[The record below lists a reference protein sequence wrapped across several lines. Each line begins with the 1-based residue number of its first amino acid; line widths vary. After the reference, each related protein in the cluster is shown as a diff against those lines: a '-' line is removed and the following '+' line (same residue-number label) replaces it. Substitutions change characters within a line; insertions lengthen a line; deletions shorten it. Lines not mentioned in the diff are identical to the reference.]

1 MENMPG
7 KDAQELLVKCGSHDM
22 AVASAA
28 THDLAKALETP
39 IRKAVL
45 IGANLDSI
53 FSVESVPVGKTLEY
67 PIDIVAQSGL
77 KNYTAYSLP
86 TTGGMPDRWVEA
98 DYLKLN
104 TFDVGNT
111 ITCASRL
118 LEIGSWDIMKRMLDV
133 MAAGFV
139 QKMNDDGWRVILAAA
154 YGRSIS
160 VVDAAAPNGYLT
172 KKLVRDMK
180 TKMMREGG
188 GNMSSVDL
196 RKLTDLY
203 LSIEALDDMSNW
215 DLSQVS
221 DQDRHTIY
229 VSGDGDKSIFN
240 VKLHPLFEFG
250 VGQAY
255 QKYLVNTLG
264 FTMTGSREECVVGL
278 SLNKKDSF
286 VWAAEKPIEV
296 FEDPTTHRNRLVSL
310 YGWTR
315 YGVGCVD
322 SRSALLGQI

>member
-7 KDAQELLVKCGSHDM
+7 KEAQELLVKCGSHDM

-28 THDLAKALETP
+28 THELAKALETP

-45 IGANLDSI
+45 VGANLDNI
-53 FSVESVPVGKTLEY
+53 FSVENVPLGKTLEY

-98 DYLKLN
+98 DYLKVN

-111 ITCASRL
+111 ITCSSRL
-118 LEIGSWDIMKRMLDV
+118 LEIGSWDIMKRMMDV
-133 MAAGFV
+133 MTAGFV

-154 YGRSIS
+154 YGRGIS
-160 VVDAAAPNGYLT
+160 VVDASAPNGYLT

-221 DQDRHTIY
+221 DEVRTQIY
-229 VSGDGDKSIFN
+229 LSGDGDKSIFG
-240 VKLHPLFEFG
+240 VKLNPLFELG

-264 FTMTGSREECVVGL
+264 FSMTGSREECVVGL
-278 SLNKKDSF
+278 SLNKKDAF

-322 SRSALLGQI
+322 SRVALLGQI